1 MINRIE
7 NLAYLLILFLPLSL
21 ITGNAFPDISIT
33 FVGLIF
39 ISLFFFKKKFPD
51 LFTHKWI
58 LISFVFWFFLIF
70 ISLFSE
76 NKNLAYRDALIF
88 IRITLIP
95 IFIYIW
101 ILRDE
106 NRIKKKVV
114 AVNRVHIARIKH
126 KCLICILIPNKSD
139 VIPYTSQ

>member
-39 ISLFFFKKKFPD
+39 ISLFFFKKKFPG

-58 LISFVFWFFLIF
+58 LISFVL
-70 ISLFSE
+70 L
-76 NKNLAYRDALIF
+76 N
-88 IRITLIP
+88 
-95 IFIYIW
+95 
-101 ILRDE
+101 ILE
-106 NRIKKKVV
+106 YL
-114 AVNRVHIARIKH
+114 
-126 KCLICILIPNKSD
+126 C
-139 VIPYTSQ
+139 